1 MKLFAKE
8 ALSVDICFTLRNNL
22 VIGQYE
28 KKISL
33 GYKQKEIFYTGCQKM

>member
-22 VIGQYE
+22 VGQYE